1 MPASC
6 VRAHSVGRARSVGR
20 VFRPGASTFR
30 PVLWCLLTSVL
41 AIPACTSGPS
51 APETGDYV
59 AEVTASRAAKDR
71 QLQEEKDPVPASR
84 KATLLPLRY
93 FAPDESYVV
102 PAQLKLADE
111 RPPVTMPTSTGT
123 LRQYRRVGVLE
134 FMLQNQKMT
143 LGAFVEEGQ
152 PVVDL
157 FVPFADMT
165 TGQETYPAGRYLDL
179 HPKATGVYTIDFNKA
194 YNPYCA
200 YNETYECPF
209 PPPSNRL
216 KIAIRAGEKKPGA

>member
-1 MPASC
+1 MPPSNI
-6 VRAHSVGRARSVGR
+6 VVMSARS
-20 VFRPGASTFR
+20 S
-30 PVLWCLLTSVL
+30 L
-41 AIPACTSGPS
+41 ARSGLFLAFVTAACTSGPS

-59 AEVTASRAAKDR
+59 ADLAAFRANKDR
-71 QLQEEKDPVPASR
+71 QFQEEKDPVPASR

-93 FAPDESYVV
+93 FPPDESYVI

-111 RPPVTMPTSTGT
+111 RPTVTMPTSTGT

-134 FMLQNQKMT
+134 FTLQNQQMT

-157 FVPFADMT
+157 FVPFADTT

-179 HPKATGVYTIDFNKA
+179 HPKATGVYTIDFNRA

-200 YNETYECPF
+200 YNESYECPF
-209 PPPSNRL
+209 PPASNRL